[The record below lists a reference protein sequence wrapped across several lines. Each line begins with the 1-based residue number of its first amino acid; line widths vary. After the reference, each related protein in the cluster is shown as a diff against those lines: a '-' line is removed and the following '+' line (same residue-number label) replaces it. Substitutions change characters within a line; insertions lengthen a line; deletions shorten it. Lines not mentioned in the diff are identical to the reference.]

1 MKDNIIKTKNDND
14 KNKKL
19 NIVSYNI
26 CALPY
31 YINILGNP
39 NNRIDAIIKFI
50 KNINAD
56 IFCLQEVFDNSIRKK
71 IINACKSTYEIYYS
85 GKSSFYK
92 MNSGLLT
99 LSKFP
104 IIYRKSVPFYNL
116 SGEDY
121 LSNKGVD
128 YITVSLNKVGYPTK
142 ITVLNTHLNA
152 DAFFSLRVFCLST
165 RMKQIN
171 QIINLLYKI
180 KNTTILCGDFNTDFN
195 IELMEQYNKIIHTTK
210 NAIHSKRL
218 VTFPEE
224 NRQLD
229 YIFYLSNKKIKLKKS
244 YKMHHTDTTDNVLEL
259 ILNSTDV

>member
-1 MKDNIIKTKNDND
+1 M
-14 KNKKL
+14 KNKFRSEKIK
-19 NIVSYNI
+19 IVSYNI

-39 NNRIDAIIKFI
+39 NNRINDIIEFI
-50 KNINAD
+50 KKINAD
-56 IFCLQEVFDNSIRKK
+56 ILCLQEVFDNSIRAK
-71 IINACKSTYEIYYS
+71 IINAYKSTYEFYYS

-104 IIYRKSVPFYNL
+104 IIYRKSVPFQNL

-128 YITVSLNKVGYPTK
+128 YITISIDKVGYPSKMT
-142 ITVLNTHLNA
+142 ILNTHLNA
-152 DAFFSLRVFCLST
+152 DAFFSLRVLCLST
-165 RMKQIN
+165 RMKQIR
-171 QIINLLYKI
+171 QIISILNKI
-180 KNTTILCGDFNTDFN
+180 NNTVVLCGDFNTDFN
-195 IELMEQYNKIIHTTK
+195 IELMEQYNNIIHTKK

-244 YKMHHTDTTDNVLEL
+244 YKMHNTDTTDHNVLEL
-259 ILNSTDV
+259 ILNRADV